1 MVNSIKGVLRQHN
14 DPNLLLLP
22 KINEYLAQHG
32 NEKFSKPAMDA
43 VWGALTTPPRDRSKS
58 FSSSAAGTDLR
69 HQELA
74 FLGYPQ
80 AGTIGPDLQII
91 FMMGHWMHA
100 MTQGMLLSAKLIQDI
115 EVPVGD
121 PEFYSMG
128 SMDGEGYVWWNATNP
143 KWQDQPFAIEVKTV
157 GTWQWEK
164 KVKLGKPSEEHLA
177 QIHRYFLLS
186 GLRLCSYLML
196 NKGGGNE
203 GMVEFVVEA
212 DQKLL
217 DQSKRELEELKKA
230 VETQTLHPQS
240 DKCRIGLS
248 GCIYGGKKG
257 FCGTVTDWV
266 PFDKSMLKQ

>member
-1 MVNSIKGVLRQHN
+1 MKQVLQQQS

-22 KINEYLAQHG
+22 KINEYLLQHG
-32 NEKFSKPAMDA
+32 NEKFSTNAMKTVFD
-43 VWGALTTPPRDRSKS
+43 ALTTPPRNRTAS
-58 FSSSAAGTDLR
+58 FSSSSAGTDLR

-80 AGTIGPDLQII
+80 SQTVMPDLHII
-91 FMMGHWMHA
+91 FMLGHWAHA
-100 MTQGMLLSAKLIQDI
+100 MTQGLLLSANLIQDI

-121 PEFYSMG
+121 PEFYSKG
-128 SMDGEGYVWWNATNP
+128 SMDGEGYVWWDAANP
-143 KWQDQPFAIEVKTV
+143 KWRDQPFILEAKTV
-157 GTWQWEK
+157 GQWAWDK
-164 KVKLGKPSEEHLA
+164 KVKLGKPSEDHLA
-177 QIHRYFLLS
+177 QIHRYMLLT
-186 GLRLCSYLML
+186 GIRLCSYLML

-217 DQSKRELEELKKA
+217 DKSKRELEELKKA

-257 FCGTVTDWV
+257 FCGTVKDWV